1 MKIHRRGFTLV
12 ELLVVIAIIGIL
24 VGLLLPAVQ
33 AAREAARRMQCSNNL
48 KQLGLAMHNYHD
60 VHKKFPMQY
69 YKDPSRGS
77 DGPIWAWGAFL
88 LPFVEQGNL
97 YNSLQVGS
105 VGLNV
110 VMDNAVLRQQVLVPQ
125 STYVCPSDAGA
136 NMTSIAGEDQV
147 PSQTTSSSRYL
158 TDSAGNKYAQP
169 KSNYVMIQDK
179 YREGPNC
186 NSSGSVPATHSQYDG
201 VGSGNSCTSIRDFTD
216 GTSNTVIIGER
227 ATTIKGRLMGASA
240 VFGSWKHGWSSTV
253 IHHATCDQ
261 GINYALYG
269 LSNTGISST
278 HTGGAQFALGDG
290 SVRFISES
298 IQYFPPVFSAVPV
311 TPASGTLPFLFSRDG
326 GEVVGG
332 DF

>member
-48 KQLGLAMHNYHD
+48 KQLGLSMHNYHD
-60 VHKKFPMQY
+60 VHKTFPMQY

-97 YNSLQVGS
+97 HSSLQVGS

-110 VMDNAVLRQQVLVPQ
+110 VMDNPVLRQQVLVPQ
-125 STYVCPSDAGA
+125 TTYVCPSDPGE
-136 NMTSIAGEDQV
+136 NMTNIAGENQS
-147 PSQTTSSSRYL
+147 PAQTTAASRYL

-169 KSNYVMIQDK
+169 KSNYIMIQDK
-179 YREGPNC
+179 YREGPLC
-186 NSSGSVPATHSQYDG
+186 NGSGSVPATHSQYDG
-201 VGSGNSCTSIRDFTD
+201 VGAGNSCTSIRDFTD

-227 ATTIKGRLMGASA
+227 ATELKGRLLGAST
-240 VFGSWKHGWSSTV
+240 VFGAWKHGWSTTT
-253 IHHATCDQ
+253 IFHGTGDQ
-261 GINYALYG
+261 GINDALYG
-269 LSNTGISST
+269 LSGTGISST

-298 IQYFPPVFSAVPV
+298 VDHSPPIFSTVPV
-311 TPASGTLPFLFSRDG
+311 TPATGVMPFLMSRDG

>member
-48 KQLGLAMHNYHD
+48 KQLGLAMHTYHD
-60 VHKKFPMQY
+60 AHKKFPMQY

-77 DGPIWAWGAFL
+77 DGPIWGWGAFL

-97 YNSLQVGS
+97 SNALQVGS

-125 STYVCPSDAGA
+125 STYVCPSDPGP
-136 NMTSIAGEDQV
+136 NMIDMAAENQV
-147 PSQTTSSSRYL
+147 PAQSSSGSRYL
-158 TDSAGNKYAQP
+158 TDTAGNKYAQP

-179 YREGPNC
+179 YREGPLC
-186 NSSGSVPATHSQYDG
+186 NGSGSVPATHSQYDG
-201 VGSGNSCTSIRDFTD
+201 TGAGNSCTGIRDFTD
-216 GTSNTVIIGER
+216 GTSNTVMISER
-227 ATTIKGRLMGASA
+227 ATTLKGRNLGAST
-240 VFGSWKHGWSSTV
+240 VFGAYRHGWGSSTILHV
-253 IHHATCDQ
+253 TGDQ
-261 GINYALYG
+261 GINDALYG
-269 LSNTGISST
+269 LLNTGISST

-298 IQYFPPVFSAVPV
+298 VDHTPPIFTTVPV
-311 TPASGTLPFLFSRDG
+311 TPSTGVMPFLMSRNG